1 MIYLLLAVGSSVL
14 ISVIMRLSAAK
25 VTGNISM
32 LAMNYLTCLSIA
44 AGFAGIDR
52 LWPVDAALPETL
64 GMGAVHGA
72 LYLFSF
78 VLFQRNVQKN
88 GMVLSSVFMKLGLLV
103 PLVASIFLF
112 SEMPTPL
119 QWVGFAVAILSII
132 LINRQDSAAK
142 TKMGW
147 GLLILLLA
155 GGAGDAMSKMYE
167 EWGASHL
174 ADSFLLY
181 TFATALLLCIGL
193 MVFKKQRVGKYELL
207 FGFLIG
213 IPNFFSAKFLLQSL
227 NTLPAVIVY
236 PTFSVGTILV
246 VTMIGIL
253 LFKERL
259 TARQWVA
266 VGGILAALVMLNI

>member
-1 MIYLLLAVGSSVL
+1 MIYLLLAILSSVL

-52 LWPVDAALPETL
+52 LWPADAALPETL
-64 GMGAVHGA
+64 GMGAVHGG

-119 QWVGFAVAILSII
+119 QWVGFSVAIASII
-132 LINRQDSAAK
+132 LINRQDPAAK
-142 TKMGW
+142 TKMGA

-155 GGAGDAMSKMYE
+155 GGAGDAMSKVYE
-167 EWGASHL
+167 EWGAPHL

-193 MVFKKQRVGKYELL
+193 MVFKKQTIGRYELL
-207 FGFLIG
+207 FGCLIG

-246 VTMIGIL
+246 VTLVGIL

-266 VGGILAALVMLNI
+266 IGGILAALVMLNV

>member
-1 MIYLLLAVGSSVL
+1 MIYLLLAILSSVL

-44 AGFAGIDR
+44 AGFAGVDR
-52 LWPVDAALPETL
+52 LWPADIALPETL
-64 GMGAVHGA
+64 GMGAVHGG